1 MNNSHYKLPARG
13 EQQHPPSANSRVNRW
28 LRLTSIGSD
37 LPQDTI
43 EQREKIRRS
52 RLTSWVLL
60 AEMIALIAFIPA
72 AFRDR
77 ASGFAILFATITL
90 VIEIML
96 NRKGLVTLA
105 GILLVVMASLAV
117 IGVVIG
123 STDGKIH
130 LVYLPAYD
138 LLVISVILGA
148 SILPRSAAFVI
159 ACVNIMLIYG
169 DLLLQPWSPD
179 LREAINQYGMAV
191 IAGRPVAI
199 QLVAA
204 IISFLW
210 IRGMDQAI
218 KRADHAEELRNLEQR
233 FQEAEVARTVL
244 IEEFVRSIIISIEA
258 LANGQEGIVQLPSSH
273 PFQQQAA
280 FINTQ
285 LKHFY
290 KLKQSH
296 NLTNEQTNYAA
307 KMLLTMLQRINNN
320 QGTISAFDP
329 LHFSTQVPVIDEI
342 ATYLFFFLQG
352 KYVPAAFITVQRS
365 PGRP

>member
-1 MNNSHYKLPARG
+1 MHISKPPERG
-13 EQQHPPSANSRVNRW
+13 GPQHTAAAYGRANFW
-28 LRLTSIGSD
+28 LRLTSVGWD
-37 LPQDTI
+37 QPQHTI
-43 EQREKIRRS
+43 EQREKVRRS

-60 AEMIALIAFIPA
+60 AEMIALIAFVPA
-72 AFRDR
+72 TFSDR
-77 ASGFAILFATITL
+77 ASGFAVLFATITL

-105 GILLVVMASLAV
+105 GIILVVMASLAV

-159 ACVNIMLIYG
+159 ACVNIILIYA

-218 KRADHAEELRNLEQR
+218 KRADHAEELQSLEQR
-233 FQEAEVARTVL
+233 FQEAEVARTIL
-244 IEEFVRSIIISIEA
+244 IEEFVHSIIISIEA
-258 LANGQEGIVQLPSSH
+258 LANGQEGIVLLPSRH
-273 PFQQQAA
+273 PFQQQAT

-296 NLTNEQTNYAA
+296 NVTNEQTNYAA
-307 KMLLTMLQRINNN
+307 RMLLMLLQHLNSN
-320 QGTISAFDP
+320 QGTISVLDP
-329 LHFSTQVPVIDEI
+329 QHFSTQVPVIDEI

-352 KYVPAAFITVQRS
+352 KHVPASYIPVQRS
-365 PGRP
+365 PKRS